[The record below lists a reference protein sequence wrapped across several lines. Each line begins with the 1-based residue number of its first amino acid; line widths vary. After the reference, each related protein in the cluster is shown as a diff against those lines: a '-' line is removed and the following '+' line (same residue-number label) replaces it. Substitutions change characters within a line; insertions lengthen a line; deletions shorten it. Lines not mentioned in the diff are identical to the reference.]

1 MFNNQKDR
9 GMTILKLLAQDHKKV
24 KKLLD
29 TIEKNQDFRL
39 FKSFKEEIS
48 VHNEIEEKV
57 FYSTL
62 KSRLDNLDILI
73 EANEQEHDQTA
84 ELIER
89 ISEIDVKE
97 EKCKIFSVIK
107 KSLEAHIA
115 KEESDIFD
123 LAKQHFSSE
132 ELEKMAVIFQKLKD
146 EGLVDI

>member
-1 MFNNQKDR
+1 MYTN
-9 GMTILKLLAQDHKKV
+9 I
-24 KKLLD
+24 
-29 TIEKNQDFRL
+29 
-39 FKSFKEEIS
+39 
-48 VHNEIEEKV
+48 
-57 FYSTL
+57 
-62 KSRLDNLDILI
+62 
-73 EANEQEHDQTA
+73 HDQTA

-132 ELEKMAVIFQKLKD
+132 ELEKMAVIFQKLK
-146 EGLVDI
+146 ETGNLHVL